1 MFGDEY
7 LVSFLNV
14 IVVVDIVVDIVV
26 SEMTRRSDCSS
37 SRMVTFR

>member
-26 SEMTRRSDCSS
+26 SEMTRRSSDCS